1 MDILTKA
8 IDTYAQKLLKAAET
22 AQKQAY
28 APYSEF
34 RVGAALLLADGEIIS
49 GCNVENASYG
59 ATVCAERVA
68 VWSAVAAGK
77 LSPQNPPRALAV
89 TALPCALCLQVLS
102 EFAGADLPV
111 LVAAADGAEGGYR
124 LFYLGDLLPQ
134 VFRLK

>member
-1 MDILTKA
+1 M
-8 IDTYAQKLLKAAET
+8 DTYAERLLQAAKT

-28 APYSEF
+28 APYSGF
-34 RVGAALLLADGEIIS
+34 QVGAALLLADGEIVN

-77 LSPQNPPRALAV
+77 LSLQNPPQALAV

-102 EFAGADLPV
+102 EFAGPDLPV
-111 LVAAADGAEGGYR
+111 LVAADDGAESGYQ

>member
-1 MDILTKA
+1 M
-8 IDTYAQKLLKAAET
+8 
-22 AQKQAY
+22 
-28 APYSEF
+28 
-34 RVGAALLLADGEIIS
+34 LLANDEIIT

-59 ATVCAERVA
+59 ATVCAERIA

-89 TALPCALCLQVLS
+89 TALPCALCLQVLA
-102 EFAGADLPV
+102 EFAGPELPV
-111 LVAAADGAEGGYR
+111 LVAAADGVEDGAGGGYR